1 MARKKI
7 EDRQKI
13 LRDFYGYDP
22 NKLVTFGT
30 NISVNLD
37 PLVFPNLTVA
47 PAQIK
52 TLAVALGAAQAA
64 MITGGSPE
72 KAARDTAFNALAD
85 ALDADAKVV
94 EVVAAGNLEK
104 LLRTGYLPASK
115 NHARSPL
122 DDTAIVG
129 LYNNGTTQALLQLVP
144 VVNAKVYQV
153 QLSTDGGKTWFEAGI
168 PSTQA
173 RRIVLAGLIPGT
185 TYLVRARAVGGSTGA
200 SNWTAPSSIM
210 ST

>member
-52 TLAVALGAAQAA
+52 TLAVALGL
-64 MITGGSPE
+64 GG
-72 KAARDTAFNALAD
+72 
-85 ALDADAKVV
+85 
-94 EVVAAGNLEK
+94 
-104 LLRTGYLPASK
+104 
-115 NHARSPL
+115 
-122 DDTAIVG
+122 
-129 LYNNGTTQALLQLVP
+129 
-144 VVNAKVYQV
+144 
-153 QLSTDGGKTWFEAGI
+153 LSTI
-168 PSTQA
+168 S
-173 RRIVLAGLIPGT
+173 LASGT
-185 TYLVRARAVGGSTGA
+185 YSPFIYFRF
-200 SNWTAPSSIM
+200 
-210 ST
+210 